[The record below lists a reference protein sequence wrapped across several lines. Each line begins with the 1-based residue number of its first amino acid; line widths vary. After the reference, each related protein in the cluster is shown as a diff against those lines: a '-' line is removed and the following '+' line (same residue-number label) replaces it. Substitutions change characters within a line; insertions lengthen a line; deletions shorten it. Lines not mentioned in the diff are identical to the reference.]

1 MYNGL
6 LHAHSGFRYI
16 VLLMLVVA
24 LFTALK
30 GRKNN
35 TFTEGDK
42 KIYLFTMI
50 SLHIQLLIGLVV
62 YFLNMAGKGNGQW
75 VSFDSGFM
83 ADAIQRFYTM
93 EHPLLM
99 FLAIMIFTIGRKKA
113 MRLDSPAAGQTRM
126 LLLLLIVIGSIIFGV
141 PWPGG
146 ELPSNW
152 F

>member
-16 VLLMLVVA
+16 VLVMIIVA
-24 LFTALK
+24 LVTAIK
-30 GRKNN
+30 GRNNN
-35 TFTEGDK
+35 TFTNGDK

-50 SLHIQLLIGLVV
+50 SMHIQLLLGLIL
-62 YFLNMAGKGNGQW
+62 YFLNLAGKGNGKW
-75 VSFDSGFM
+75 VSFAEGFM
-83 ADAIQRFYTM
+83 KSPIERFYTI

-113 MRLDSPAAGQTRM
+113 MKLDTPAAGQTRM
-126 LLLLLIVIGSIIFGV
+126 LLLLVIVIGSLIFGI

-146 ELPSNW
+146 DLPSNW